1 MESVNEITDFWM
13 KAGKKMLDLLIRD
26 ATIVDGTGKPAY
38 QGSVGCRQG
47 KLHLLP
53 RQTEATAQRVIDGRG
68 LTVAPGFIDAHSHGD
83 IPLGKPFSTLS
94 KVSQGITTEI
104 GGQCGFSLFPVNPET
119 LPLLRQDLAI
129 FTDELPEEA
138 AGFRSFGDFL
148 AYARRQPLGT
158 NLKMLVGH
166 VTLRIAV
173 MGFAH
178 RRPTPE
184 EMEQMKT
191 LLRQAMEQGA
201 LGLSSGL
208 IYIPGVYADTQELT
222 ELCRVVAEY
231 GGIYATHMRNES
243 KDVVQAVKEAIAV
256 AEGAGVP
263 LQISHHKVCG
273 KPYWGLSSQTLRL
286 VEEAEARGVTIT
298 IDQYPYD
305 ACMTHLNV
313 CVPPAFFAQPGGL
326 MAALEDP
333 AARQEIRRQMED
345 SDEYDNY
352 YRNCGGFGG
361 IFLSRSPQ
369 MPEAE
374 GKTIL
379 QLAEERGEDPFDTF
393 FSILRANQG
402 VASAIYFCMGEEDI
416 FPILLHK
423 DTVVGTD
430 GILRSLEER
439 AHPRGFG
446 SFPRALRW
454 FVKEKKLLTLEQM
467 IHKMTGLPAQRLF
480 LQNKGRIEEGLD
492 ADLAVFDWP
501 VLQDTSDYIHSNTV
515 ARGMEYVVV
524 AGQVVYE
531 KGRLTGAAPGR
542 ILLHRRDG

>member
-263 LQISHHKVCG
+263 LQISHHKVDVY
-273 KPYWGLSSQTLRL
+273 KRQTSER
-286 VEEAEARGVTIT
+286 V
-298 IDQYPYD
+298 
-305 ACMTHLNV
+305 
-313 CVPPAFFAQPGGL
+313 VPPLKRKFML
-326 MAALEDP
+326 LS
-333 AARQEIRRQMED
+333 RQM
-345 SDEYDNY
+345 
-352 YRNCGGFGG
+352 
-361 IFLSRSPQ
+361 SP
-369 MPEAE
+369 
-374 GKTIL
+374 
-379 QLAEERGEDPFDTF
+379 
-393 FSILRANQG
+393 
-402 VASAIYFCMGEEDI
+402 
-416 FPILLHK
+416 
-423 DTVVGTD
+423 
-430 GILRSLEER
+430 
-439 AHPRGFG
+439 
-446 SFPRALRW
+446 
-454 FVKEKKLLTLEQM
+454 
-467 IHKMTGLPAQRLF
+467 LF
-480 LQNKGRIEEGLD
+480 
-492 ADLAVFDWP
+492 
-501 VLQDTSDYIHSNTV
+501 TT
-515 ARGMEYVVV
+515 
-524 AGQVVYE
+524 
-531 KGRLTGAAPGR
+531 
-542 ILLHRRDG
+542 